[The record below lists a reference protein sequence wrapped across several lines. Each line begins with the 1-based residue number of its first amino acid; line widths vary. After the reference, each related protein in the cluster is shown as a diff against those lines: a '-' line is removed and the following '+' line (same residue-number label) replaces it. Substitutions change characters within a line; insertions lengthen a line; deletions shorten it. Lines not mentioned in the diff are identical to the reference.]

1 MIDRPLIAQIGMNA
15 TNFLSCILSRN
26 MVNFI
31 PVMTMKDKIKGS
43 GYLLL
48 ATLIWGS
55 TFIAQSVG
63 MDHIGPF
70 TFLAVRSV
78 LAIAFLFP
86 LSFVLEKEKNRFKE
100 KWLDS
105 HLWKTGLLT
114 GFAMFLAGAFQQV
127 GMLYTTAGKAG
138 FLTAMYIVL
147 VPVLGCFLKKRP
159 PFTVWISVALAVA
172 GLYFLSGAGFDKINI
187 GDILL
192 ILCAFWFAVQIT
204 WIDRYGQD
212 LDGVRLNTVQA
223 IVCCV
228 CSAVGMLLF
237 EDISLANI
245 LNCWLPLTYAG
256 ILSTGV
262 AFTLQ
267 IYGQQLL
274 EPTQASVIMSLESV
288 FALICGWIILE
299 ERLSPMESLGCGI
312 MFCAVILSQIP
323 KKSPV

>member
-1 MIDRPLIAQIGMNA
+1 
-15 TNFLSCILSRN
+15 
-26 MVNFI
+26 MVNSI
-31 PVMTMKDKIKGS
+31 PVIIMKEKFKGTAC
-43 GYLLL
+43 LLL

-70 TFLAVRSV
+70 TFLAVRSA
-78 LAIAFLFP
+78 LACAFLLP
-86 LSFVLEKEKNRFKE
+86 LSRILEREKGRFRE
-100 KWLDS
+100 KWLDP

-114 GFAMFLAGAFQQV
+114 GFAMFMAAGSQQM
-127 GMLYTTAGKAG
+127 GMVHTTAGKAG

-147 VPVLGCFLKKRP
+147 VPVLGCFLGKKP
-159 PFTVWISVALAVA
+159 PLTVWISVALAVS
-172 GLYFLSGAGFDKINI
+172 GLYFLSGAGLDPINI

-192 ILCAFWFAVQIT
+192 IFCAFWFAVQIT
-204 WIDRYGQD
+204 WIDRYGLN
-212 LDGVRLNTVQA
+212 LDGVRLNCVQA
-223 IVCCV
+223 LVCGV
-228 CSAVGMLLF
+228 LSAAVMLLR
-237 EDISLANI
+237 EDISPPDILA
-245 LNCWLPLTYAG
+245 CWLPLGYAG

-267 IYGQQLL
+267 IYGQQSL

-288 FALICGWIILE
+288 FALICGWLLLQ
-299 ERLSPMESLGCGI
+299 ERLSPMEFLGCGI

>member
-1 MIDRPLIAQIGMNA
+1 
-15 TNFLSCILSRN
+15 
-26 MVNFI
+26 MVNSI
-31 PVMTMKDKIKGS
+31 PVITMKDKIKGS
-43 GYLLL
+43 VYLLL
-48 ATLIWGS
+48 ATIIWGS

-63 MDHIGPF
+63 MDHVGPF
-70 TFLAVRSV
+70 TFLAVRSC
-78 LAIAFLFP
+78 LACFFLFP
-86 LSFVLEKEKNRFKE
+86 LSWILEKEKARFKE
-100 KWLDS
+100 KWLNP

-159 PFTVWISVALAVA
+159 PLTVWISVALAVA
-172 GLYFLSGAGFDKINI
+172 GLYFLSGAGFENINI

-204 WIDRYGQD
+204 WIDRYGQN
-212 LDGVRLNTVQA
+212 LDGVRLNLVQA
-223 IVCCV
+223 LVCCV
-228 CSAVGMLLF
+228 LSSVVMVLR
-237 EDISLANI
+237 EDISPPDI
-245 LNCWLPLTYAG
+245 LRCWLPITYAG

-288 FALICGWIILE
+288 FALICGWLILE
-299 ERLSPMESLGCGI
+299 ERLSPLESLGCAI

-323 KKSPV
+323 KKSPD